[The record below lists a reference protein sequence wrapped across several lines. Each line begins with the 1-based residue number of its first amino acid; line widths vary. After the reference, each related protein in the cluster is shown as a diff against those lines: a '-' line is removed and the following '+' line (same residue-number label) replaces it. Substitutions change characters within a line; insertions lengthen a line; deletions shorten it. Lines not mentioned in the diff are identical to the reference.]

1 VAISATIK
9 GFFFD
14 IGGVLVRVDAS
25 ESIQKIADILEVTTL
40 QVRQAMSP
48 SLLTEYE
55 TGKVSG
61 NEFYHHLLRNCHS
74 TKSIDFEFFKYLW
87 QDVLFPK
94 EAEIAFLKKLMQVY
108 PVWLLSNTN
117 DFHYDLMVQNF
128 EILKLVQGGVYSFIE
143 GFMKPA
149 PEIYLAALARTSF
162 KSEEIVFI
170 DDLEINVQAA
180 RDLGFQTICYTDYD
194 QMLNELQDL
203 IPDFFEGLG

>member
-1 VAISATIK
+1 MATGVQIK

-25 ESIQKIADILEVTTL
+25 KSIQKIADILEVTPL

-48 SLLTEYE
+48 FLLAEYE
-55 TGKVSG
+55 TGKLSG
-61 NEFYHHLLRNCHS
+61 NEFYHNLLRNCDS
-74 TKSIDFEFFKYLW
+74 GKSIDFEFFKYLW

-94 EAEIAFLKKLMQVY
+94 EPEIAFLKKLMQAY

-128 EILKLVQGGVYSFIE
+128 DILQLVQGGVYSFIE

-149 PEIYLAALARTSF
+149 PEIYLAALAKTAF
-162 KSEEIVFI
+162 KPGEIVFI
-170 DDLEINVQAA
+170 DDLEVNVQAA
-180 RDLGFQTICYTDYD
+180 RDLGFQAIHYLDYE
-194 QMLNELQDL
+194 QMLSELHDL
-203 IPDFFEGLG
+203 IPDFIKGL